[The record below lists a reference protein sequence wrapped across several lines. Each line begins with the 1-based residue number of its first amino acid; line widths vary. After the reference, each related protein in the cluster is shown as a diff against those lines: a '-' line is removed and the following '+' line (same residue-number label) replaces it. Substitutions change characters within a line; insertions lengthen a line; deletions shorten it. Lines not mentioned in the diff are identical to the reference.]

1 MIKDFPLLK
10 MLMLVLVIALSHS
23 AQAGK
28 RGYWTWTDGKGDPQ
42 YSDRPPE
49 GVDAVFVEKNTTKS
63 PSSSPYQ
70 GSSADGEDATSEQ
83 PSGPKT
89 MEALP
94 EKDPEICRQ
103 AKSNLAGLRSARVRI
118 TEADGS
124 QHYLTEEEKAEQRD
138 RTQRLIDLHC

>member
-10 MLMLVLVIALSHS
+10 MLMLVLVIALSHT

-28 RGYWTWTDGKGDPQ
+28 KGYWTWTDDKGDPQ

-49 GVDAVFVEKNTTKS
+49 GVDAVFVEKNTTS
-63 PSSSPYQ
+63 SAVSSPYQ
-70 GSSADGEDATSEQ
+70 GSKADGEDKEQ
-83 PSGPKT
+83 SSGPKT
-89 MEALP
+89 MEGLAQ
-94 EKDPEICRQ
+94 KDPEVCRQ

-124 QHYLTEEEKAEQRD
+124 QHYLTEEEKAEQRE
-138 RTQRLIDLHC
+138 RTQRLIDLNC